1 MKVKS
6 LLALAMLAGTLTAS
20 ASYPIYFRDTVA
32 GVGDGGG
39 NFQFPCEE
47 GSEAELTVSNGTPKF
62 AEDGSITLTN
72 WETPAGGGRY
82 FRTKKLTEECP
93 KEYTVF
99 AMDYKT
105 TLPLNDLVLFYHEGF
120 NNLTDMY
127 NGALFTVADDYQ
139 TLYVVLD
146 RNKCAWGDADHYKS
160 SYFWVS
166 WNDNNAREKDF
177 AFTVKNIRLLT
188 LQEAT
193 DECKSS
199 TATSVP
205 DAISFV
211 NTSFSID
218 IDPDM
223 GTNIYAWADPTDYN
237 SVLRTG
243 NLTLPL
249 PGGVTTFAVDYKMTG
264 TNCTPAVYMMLPDMT
279 AVGKLNLEALGE
291 DEAEDPV
298 AAEWKTATI
307 DLKDAIAQHNFAQT
321 FGSNHY
327 LWLQFRPDNG
337 FSNDN
342 VMWLRNAR
350 WINPEAQSGVAELG
364 VAERPADNRV
374 FNLMGVEV
382 KGELAPG
389 LYIRNGKKFIVK

>member
-20 ASYPIYFRDTVA
+20 AAYPIYFRDTVSA
-32 GVGDGGG
+32 SPDGGG
-39 NFQFPCEE
+39 NFTFPCEE

-62 AEDGSITLTN
+62 AEDGSITITN
-72 WETPAGGGRY
+72 WATPAGGGRY

-93 KEYTVF
+93 MEYTVL

-105 TLPLNDLVLFYHEGF
+105 TLPLNDLVVFYHEF
-120 NNLTDMY
+120 TNELNMF
-127 NGALFTVADDYQ
+127 NGALFTVAEDYQ
-139 TLYVVLD
+139 TAYFVLD
-146 RNKCAWGDADHYKS
+146 RTKQPKWGDADNFQK
-160 SYFWVS
+160 SYFWIS

-188 LQEAT
+188 LDEAT
-193 DECKSS
+193 EECKSS

-205 DAISFV
+205 DAIANV
-211 NTSFSID
+211 NTSLSID
-218 IDPDM
+218 MDPEM

-243 NLTLPL
+243 NLTLAL
-249 PGGVTTFAVDYKMTG
+249 PAGVTTFAVDYKMTG
-264 TNCTPAVYMMLPDMT
+264 TDCTPAVWIQPAALN
-279 AVGKLNLEALGE
+279 VGKLPMEALGE
-291 DEAEDPV
+291 DEDPYE
-298 AAEWKTATI
+298 AEWKTATI
-307 DLKDAIAQHNFAQT
+307 DLKDVIAEHKFGQT

-337 FSNDN
+337 FSKDN

-364 VAERPADNRV
+364 VVERPADNRV

>member
-20 ASYPIYFRDTVA
+20 AAYPIYFRDTVA
-32 GVGDGGG
+32 GSADGGG
-39 NFQFPCEE
+39 NFTFTCKE
-47 GSEAELTVSNGTPKF
+47 GSEAELKVSNGIPKF

-93 KEYTVF
+93 KEYTVL

-105 TLPLNDLVLFYHEGF
+105 TLPLNDLVVFYHEF
-120 NNLTDMY
+120 TNELNMF
-127 NGALFTVADDYQ
+127 NGALFTVAEDYQ
-139 TLYVVLD
+139 TAYVVLD
-146 RNKCAWGDADHYKS
+146 RNVQPKWGDAENFQK
-160 SYFWVS
+160 SYFWIS

-188 LQEAT
+188 LDEAT
-193 DECKSS
+193 EECKSS
-199 TATSVP
+199 TATSLP

-218 IDPDM
+218 MDPDM
-223 GTNIYAWADPTDYN
+223 GTNIYAWAEGTDYN

-243 NLTLPL
+243 NLTLAL
-249 PGGVTTFAVDYKMTG
+249 PAGVTTFAVDYKMTG
-264 TNCTPAVYMMLPDMT
+264 TDCTPAVWIQPAALN
-279 AVGKLNLEALGE
+279 VGKLPMEALGE
-291 DEAEDPV
+291 DEDPYE
-298 AAEWKTATI
+298 AEWKTATI
-307 DLKDAIAQHNFAQT
+307 DLKDVIAQHNFAQT

-337 FSNDN
+337 FSKEN

-350 WINPEAQSGVAELG
+350 WINPDAQSGVAELG

-382 KGELAPG
+382 KGELTPG